1 MSGQDS
7 AAERTEEAT
16 PRRREKA
23 RKEGE
28 VARSQEVA
36 VALGM
41 LVVAAVIL
49 WWFAYVLPGLIEF
62 SRSMFKMERW
72 ADLSTTSAPNIM
84 KVIGWQVF
92 RISIPVGGFVALM
105 GILAS
110 LLQVGVQFN
119 LELTQPKPERLN
131 PMNWFKKTFS
141 VEIIVE
147 FAKSTFKAFG
157 IGLIAIFSLEDELF
171 QLHRLV
177 EAPMIEIGRT
187 LQDMAYIVFVRVAAA
202 MVIVAMLDI
211 LWTRYQFEKK
221 IRMTKQEIK
230 DEMKDSEG
238 NPLLKSAMRQRARER
253 VKDNLVRSVRE
264 ATVVVT
270 NPTHYAVAL
279 KYERNSDPAPMVLIK
294 GKDFKALR
302 IREIAKAHNIPVI
315 EDKPVARALFAAVKE
330 GKTVPVELYRAVARV
345 LAIVFKQQQKVA
357 QRREVAS

>member
-1 MSGQDS
+1 MSQQDS

-23 RKEGE
+23 REDGE
-28 VARSQEVA
+28 SARSQEVN

-41 LVVAAVIL
+41 FVVSAVIL
-49 WWFAYVLPGLIEF
+49 WWFAYILPGLIEF

-72 ADLSTTSAPNIM
+72 GELTTTSAPN
-84 KVIGWQVF
+84 VLEAIGWQVF
-92 RISIPVGGFVALM
+92 RIAIPIGAMVGLM
-105 GILAS
+105 AIFAS

-119 LELTQPKPERLN
+119 LSLAQPKPNRLN
-131 PMNWFKKTFS
+131 PMNWLKKTFS
-141 VEIIVE
+141 IDIVVE
-147 FAKSTFKAFG
+147 FSKSIFKAFG
-157 IGLIAIFSLEDELF
+157 IGLIAIMSLKDELPA
-171 QLHRLV
+171 LWRLT
-177 EAPMIEIGRT
+177 EAPMVEIGRT
-187 LQDMAYIVFVRVAAA
+187 LQDMAYIVFVRVSAA
-202 MVIVAMLDI
+202 MLIVALLDI

-221 IRMTKQEIK
+221 IRMTKQEVK

-253 VKDNLVRSVRE
+253 VKENLVSSVRE

-279 KYERNSDPAPMVLIK
+279 KYERNSDPAPRVLIK
-294 GKDFKALR
+294 GRDFKALR

-315 EDKPVARALFAAVKE
+315 EDKPVARALYASVKE
-330 GKTVPVELYRAVARV
+330 GKTVPVSLYRAVARV
-345 LAIVFKQQQKVA
+345 LAIVFREQQRT